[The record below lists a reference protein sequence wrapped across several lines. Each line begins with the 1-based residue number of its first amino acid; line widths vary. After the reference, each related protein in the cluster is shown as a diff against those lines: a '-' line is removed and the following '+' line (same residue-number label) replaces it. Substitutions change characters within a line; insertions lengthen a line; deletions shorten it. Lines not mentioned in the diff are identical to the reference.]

1 MGESAVPKMIFVNL
15 PVADVAR
22 ATAFYE
28 ALGFDK
34 NPQFSNEQ
42 ASAMIWSDTVQFML
56 LSHDFFR
63 SFLPEGQAIAG
74 RDTTQAIICLGQEN
88 REAVDRMAD
97 AAAKAGGR
105 IGFEPVGETGP
116 MYGRAFQDLDGH
128 LIENMYMDMEAFA
141 AAQAEQAA

>member
-28 ALGFDK
+28 ALGFEK

-56 LSHDFFR
+56 LNHDFFR
-63 SFLPEGQAIAG
+63 SFLPEGQTIAPRG
-74 RDTTQAIICLGQEN
+74 TTQAIICLGQEN

-105 IGFEPVGETGP
+105 IGFEPVGEAGP
-116 MYGRAFQDLDGH
+116 MYGRAFEDLDGH
-128 LIENMYMDMEAFA
+128 LIENMYMDMEGFA
-141 AAQAEQAA
+141 AAQVEQAA